1 MKLARVGALL
11 LLALAVLGGPA
22 FARPTISLEGAWEY
36 AFCDLATP
44 PQDDAAWAPVTV
56 PATLEARPEGPH
68 TVWFRKR
75 FLLPTSWSGNRIAL
89 KLDGVTYGQKAFLN
103 GKAVGSC
110 VGGFAPAE
118 YDLTETA
125 VAGEVNELAI
135 AAQDW
140 TALLTTGAQAA
151 LIGPVGP
158 SAAEVGI
165 WDHVSLEL
173 RPRVWVEDVAVLPS
187 VREGLLQVDVTVRNS
202 GKDDLRTRVTARIS
216 EGGGGPLFSPDE
228 FLVPAGEAETV
239 TLTADWPKP
248 TLWSPQDPHLYTL
261 VVGARTGAMADAL
274 EVRFGFREFWAQ
286 GELFYLNCAP
296 LHLLAVSAP
305 SVICDQSP
313 AAFFAAL
320 KRASANAVL
329 LGGQPWPQP
338 WYDAADQAGVLVI
351 AESAFVGQAAPYA
364 LTDPKLWEN
373 AQVQV
378 SAQVKRLRNHPSI
391 VIWSAENEVLASGGA
406 AVPETQRH
414 VGNLANMIRDLDPTR
429 PVLFGGDADPA
440 GEADIISLHRPHELP
455 PWTQWPETAS
465 WFDAPVQLD
474 GYPGGCWQWD
484 RQKPLYLS
492 DFLRI
497 PPTDVTTATV
507 LFGDAATLNPDL
519 YRTLTETKLR
529 AWQVIAARAAGVSGV
544 AAWTADQIAD
554 PGSPALAAMRRAYRP
569 LAVFDLSA
577 NTEIFAGKVTERT
590 LALVN
595 DSGAARQILLQWR
608 LVPAVGTWKLEGGQQ
623 LALPPAGRAQV
634 RAVLALPPLEA
645 ERVKATFTLD
655 LCEAG
660 RLVFSE
666 SLPWTVFGNAPLSG
680 RVRGAPK
687 QVAIYDPKGETTRLL
702 AEVGIGAAPFNAQNL
717 RQVLCGR
724 DVAVL
729 GKCALADPCTP
740 TGAMLA
746 DLLSFVRGG
755 GTLLVFEQPQYPEKL
770 IPTPL
775 TSQSAT
781 IAFARDTAHPAL
793 KGLMEQDLAHW
804 LPDGVVS
811 VNEMEK
817 PLWGGFRAITDSGG
831 PAGLGTAGL
840 AEVRLGK
847 GRILL
852 NQLDLTA
859 KYGADPVATRLVRNL
874 LAYAGTR
881 PAPVGPIGVL
891 LDPPAPRQL
900 AQLSVAFARLL
911 DGLGRAP
918 LSRYRALIIS
928 DPGRVESC
936 ATELR
941 AYVRHGGRV
950 VFHNLTPANFQAAA
964 SIVGVPIELYGA
976 TDGAIVLT
984 NRTSMAAGMSNDD
997 LAWFECD
1004 PTTGAMTRSA
1014 GVADYAIDLSG
1025 VKQAVVHTTPGVLA
1039 SLHDGRGLWVID
1051 QVRWDAPGANQDLA
1065 LRYLNALVMNL
1076 GGEFAGPGGAP

>member
-1 MKLARVGALL
+1 MKLARVAALL
-11 LLALAVLGGPA
+11 LLALAWLGGPA

-44 PQDDAAWAPVTV
+44 PGDDAEWAPVTV
-56 PATLEARPEGPH
+56 PATLEARPAGPH
-68 TVWFRKR
+68 TVWFRKW
-75 FLLPTSWSGNRIAL
+75 FFIPLSWSGNRLAL
-89 KLDGVTYGQKAFLN
+89 KLEGAKYGQKAFLN

-110 VGGFAPAE
+110 VGGFALAE
-118 YDLTETA
+118 YDLTEA
-125 VAGEVNELAI
+125 ASAGEVNELAL
-135 AAQDW
+135 AVQDW
-140 TALLTTGAQAA
+140 TALQPAGTQAPFVA
-151 LIGPVGP
+151 PVGP
-158 SAAEVGI
+158 SAAGVGI

-228 FLVPAGEAETV
+228 FLVPAGQAETV
-239 TLTADWPKP
+239 TLSADWPDP
-248 TLWSPQDPHLYTL
+248 TFWSPQHPHLYTL
-261 VVGARTGAMADAL
+261 VVGTRTGAMADAV
-274 EVRFGFREFWAQ
+274 EVSFGFREFWAQ

-296 LHLLAVSAP
+296 LHLFAVSAP
-305 SVICDQSP
+305 AVICDQSP
-313 AAFFAAL
+313 TAFFAAL
-320 KRASANAVL
+320 KSASANAVL

-378 SAQVKRLRNHPSI
+378 SAEVKRLRNHPSI
-391 VIWSAENEVLASGGA
+391 VIWSTENEVLASGGA
-406 AVPETQRH
+406 ALPETQRQ

-429 PVLFGGDADPA
+429 PVLFNGDADPA

-455 PWTQWPETAS
+455 PWIQWPETAS

-474 GYPGGCWQWD
+474 GYPGGSWQWD

-497 PPTDVTTATV
+497 PPTDINAATV
-507 LFGDAATLNPDL
+507 LFGDAAALDPDL
-519 YRTLTETKLR
+519 YRTLTETRLR
-529 AWQVIAARAAGVSGV
+529 AWQVIAARAAGVSGL

-577 NTEIFAGKVTERT
+577 NTEVFAGKVTERT

-595 DSGAARQILLQWR
+595 DSGAARQVLLQWR
-608 LVPAVGTWKLEGGQQ
+608 LVPAVGAWKLEGGVQI
-623 LALPPAGRAQV
+623 ALPPAGRAQTK
-634 RAVLALPPLEA
+634 AVLALPPLEA

-666 SLPWTVFGNAPLSG
+666 SVPWTVFGNAPLSG
-680 RVRGAPK
+680 RVRGAPR
-687 QVAIYDPKGETTRLL
+687 QVASYDPKGETTRLL
-702 AEVGIGAAPFNAQNL
+702 AQVGIGTAPFDAQNL
-717 RQVLCGR
+717 RPVLSGS

-729 GKCALADPCTP
+729 GKGALADPCTP
-740 TGAMLA
+740 TGPMLA

-755 GTLLVFEQPQYPEKL
+755 GTLLVFEQPQYPKAL

-781 IAFARDTAHPAL
+781 IAFARDLAHPAL
-793 KGLMEQDLAHW
+793 RGLKEQDLAHW
-804 LPDGVVS
+804 LPNGVVS
-811 VNEMEK
+811 VSEIEK

-831 PAGLGTAGL
+831 VAGLDTAGL

-859 KYGADPVATRLVRNL
+859 KYGADPVATRIARNL
-874 LAYAGTR
+874 LAYVGTK

-891 LDPPAPRQL
+891 LEAPAPRQL
-900 AQLSVAFARLL
+900 AEIGVAFDRLR
-911 DGLGRAP
+911 DGLGRAQW
-918 LSRYRALIIS
+918 SKYRAVIIS
-928 DPGRVESC
+928 DPGQVESC
-936 ATELR
+936 ASAVR
-941 AYVRHGGRV
+941 AYVKRGGRV

-964 SIVGVPIELYGA
+964 SLVGVPIKLCGA
-976 TDGAIVLT
+976 TGAPIVLT
-984 NRTSMAAGMSNDD
+984 NRAGAAAGIGNDD
-997 LAWFECD
+997 LAWFTCD
-1004 PTTGAMTRSA
+1004 PTTKAVTRSA
-1014 GVADYAIDLSG
+1014 GVADYTIDLSG

-1039 SLHDGRGLWVID
+1039 SIPYGRGLWVID

-1065 LRYLNALVMNL
+1065 LRYLNALVTNL
-1076 GGEFAGPGGAP
+1076 GGEFAGPGRAP